1 MDNSNIESFK
11 FDLIKA
17 INKYRNNHG
26 AKNLINDSKID
37 KISQKFS
44 EQIAKKEQ
52 LYYSYNQYNGEDLG
66 ESVYR
71 SETYIA
77 PLKLAKVLYDENIEY
92 NYKNKDPEPSNFTQ
106 MVWKNSDLIGFGM
119 KKSLKGKYYYVIN
132 YYPTGNIDGQFQK
145 NVLPPGTKVNESSNR
160 SIQNNNNEHFQI
172 KEFHSKETFI
182 KKNPEKNVQKNEF
195 IIKEK
200 EFSKYFNDD
209 NSDDYINDDF
219 HFSKNKNVNEAKENQ
234 LKIISQLINNK
245 KREKININKY
255 NNEYEIKSSTPTT
268 NDSTSNN
275 NDFSLEALNA
285 HNKYRKIHHVE
296 PLKLNIELCKI
307 AENYAKKLSKIG
319 HLEHSENCY
328 EGELLGEN
336 LFFCYGS
343 DPTGTYVSK
352 IWYGENSKHNYS
364 GDWKNGTGHFTQMIW
379 KETKEV
385 GFGKYKDKKGQFYVV
400 ANYHPAGNVMG
411 FFKYNVFRP

>member
-160 SIQNNNNEHFQI
+160 NIQNNNNEHFQI

-182 KKNPEKNVQKNEF
+182 
-195 IIKEK
+195 IIFE
-200 EFSKYFNDD
+200 
-209 NSDDYINDDF
+209 
-219 HFSKNKNVNEAKENQ
+219 
-234 LKIISQLINNK
+234 L
-245 KREKININKY
+245 
-255 NNEYEIKSSTPTT
+255 
-268 NDSTSNN
+268 
-275 NDFSLEALNA
+275 
-285 HNKYRKIHHVE
+285 RK
-296 PLKLNIELCKI
+296 
-307 AENYAKKLSKIG
+307 
-319 HLEHSENCY
+319 
-328 EGELLGEN
+328 
-336 LFFCYGS
+336 
-343 DPTGTYVSK
+343 
-352 IWYGENSKHNYS
+352 
-364 GDWKNGTGHFTQMIW
+364 
-379 KETKEV
+379 
-385 GFGKYKDKKGQFYVV
+385 
-400 ANYHPAGNVMG
+400 
-411 FFKYNVFRP
+411 